1 MSLLCFTG
9 AYRLGAAACLS
20 IVEGLEGD
28 VMRQSRSRSGGVS
41 RRRLVAW
48 FAAVLT
54 VVAIG
59 EARSAS
65 AGVIYVDV
73 DPDHVWFKLYLLDA
87 DGDGTPDLS
96 FDQDFG
102 CLGNC
107 TSTAMLGA
115 LNGDVLMSDAENV
128 AAMSAGVI
136 VGPAASTWGA
146 GNRLAFDR
154 YFGDPPTYLEELG
167 EWDNG
172 LTAFAGFRFLNAS
185 GVHYGWVRLLVEETS
200 NQITIFDYAYD
211 DTPNTA
217 IAAGAGAPA
226 VPEPAT
232 MALVLIGAC
241 GVAARRRR
249 LPAA

>member
-1 MSLLCFTG
+1 
-9 AYRLGAAACLS
+9 
-20 IVEGLEGD
+20 
-28 VMRQSRSRSGGVS
+28 MRQSRSRSRGVS

-48 FAAVLT
+48 LAAALS

-65 AGVIYVDV
+65 AGVIYVDI
-73 DPDHVWFKLYLLDA
+73 DPDHVWFKPYFLDA
-87 DGDGTPDLS
+87 DGDGNLDLL
-96 FDQDFG
+96 FNQDFG

-107 TSTAMLGA
+107 MSTATLGA

-128 AAMSAGVI
+128 TAMAAGVI
-136 VGPAASTWGA
+136 VGPAASMWGP
-146 GNRLAFDR
+146 GSLLALDQ
-154 YFGDPPTYLEELG
+154 YFGDPPVYINEQG

-200 NQITIFDYAYD
+200 NQITIFDYAYE
-211 DTPNTA
+211 DTPDTA
-217 IAAGAGAPA
+217 IAAGAGAAA
-226 VPEPAT
+226 VPEPGT

-241 GVAARRRR
+241 GLAARRRR
-249 LPAA
+249 LRVL